1 MDNNQTMQEL
11 LEQQEKEMSN
21 LKVGQIITGKITKIL
36 YDEIRIELNYGFD
49 GIIPA
54 SELLLAKD
62 EEISDK
68 YKIGEEVSGE
78 ITKIQRKDGVIYLS
92 VKKAFV
98 EATRKEL
105 KEALDNHTILTV
117 HVERSIEKG
126 LFASYK
132 TETVFIPLSQ
142 IDVKFVNNT
151 AAYVGR
157 DLEVYMLEMD
167 LRRNRIVASHREVA
181 QERLDAEKAE
191 KRARIKAE
199 KEAERARVKKAKE
212 DLFNSLEVG
221 QKRTGKVSK
230 IMSYGAFIDLG
241 GIEGLAHINE
251 LAWHRINSVEEV
263 VKEGQEVDVYVINV
277 DKENK
282 RIGLA
287 IKDINNDPWNSIKEE
302 MQVGDIINVKVL
314 KLIERGAFV
323 EVKLGVEAFLP
334 ISELS
339 EDRVMKVSN
348 VVNVGD
354 EIDVMIID
362 IKNKDKKMVVSLKE
376 ATKEPEEDY
385 SEFLETEDSL
395 GSLGELFK
403 DKFKNLQK

>member
-1 MDNNQTMQEL
+1 MNNNQTMQEL
-11 LEQQEKEMSN
+11 LEQQEQELSKV
-21 LKVGQIITGKITKIL
+21 KVGQTIEGKITKVL
-36 YDEIRIELNYGFD
+36 YDEVHVELNYGFD

-54 SELLLAKD
+54 SELVLDKN
-62 EEISDK
+62 EEIADRYTVGNEISA
-68 YKIGEEVSGE
+68 E
-78 ITKIQRKDGVIYLS
+78 ITKIQRKDGTIYLS
-92 VKKAFV
+92 VKKAAV
-98 EATRKEL
+98 EEARKEL
-105 KEALDNHTILTV
+105 KAALDNHTILTV
-117 HVERSIEKG
+117 HVERSIDKG
-126 LFASYK
+126 LFATYK

-157 DLEVYMLEMD
+157 DLEVYMIEMD
-167 LRRNRIVASHREVA
+167 LKRNRIVASHREVA
-181 QERLDAEKAE
+181 QERVDAEKAAE
-191 KRARIKAE
+191 RARIKAE
-199 KEAERARVKKAKE
+199 KEAERARVKKEKE

-230 IMSYGAFIDLG
+230 IMSYGAFIDVG
-241 GIEGLAHINE
+241 GVEGLAHINE
-251 LAWHRINSVEEV
+251 LAWHRINSVEEI

-282 RIGLA
+282 KIALA

-302 MQVGDIINVKVL
+302 MKVGDIINVNVL

-339 EDRVMKVSN
+339 EERVVKVSN
-348 VVNVGD
+348 VVNPGD
-354 EIDVMIID
+354 EIPVMIIELNT
-362 IKNKDKKMVVSLKE
+362 KNKRMVVSLKE

-385 SEFLETEDSL
+385 SEFLQTEDSL

-403 DKFKNLQK
+403 DKFKNLK

>member
-1 MDNNQTMQEL
+1 MNNNQTMQEL
-11 LEQQEKEMSN
+11 LEQQEQELSKV
-21 LKVGQIITGKITKIL
+21 KVGQTIEGKITKVL
-36 YDEIRIELNYGFD
+36 YDEVHVELNYGFD

-54 SELLLAKD
+54 SELVLDKN
-62 EEISDK
+62 EEIADRYTVGNEISA
-68 YKIGEEVSGE
+68 E
-78 ITKIQRKDGVIYLS
+78 ITKIQRKDGTIYLS
-92 VKKAFV
+92 VKKAVV
-98 EATRKEL
+98 EEARKEL
-105 KEALDNHTILTV
+105 KAALDNHTILTV
-117 HVERSIEKG
+117 HVERSIDKG
-126 LFASYK
+126 LFATYK

-157 DLEVYMLEMD
+157 DLEVYMIEMD
-167 LRRNRIVASHREVA
+167 LKRNRIVASHREVA
-181 QERLDAEKAE
+181 QERVDAEKAAE
-191 KRARIKAE
+191 RARIKAE
-199 KEAERARVKKAKE
+199 KEAERARIKKEKE

-230 IMSYGAFIDLG
+230 IMPYGAFIDLG
-241 GIEGLAHINE
+241 GVEGLAHINE
-251 LAWHRINSVEEV
+251 LAWHRINSVEEI

-282 RIGLA
+282 KIALA

-302 MQVGDIINVKVL
+302 MQVGDIINVNVL

-339 EDRVMKVSN
+339 EERVVKVSN
-348 VVNVGD
+348 VVNPGD
-354 EIDVMIID
+354 EIPVMIIELNT
-362 IKNKDKKMVVSLKE
+362 KNKRMVVSLKE

-385 SEFLETEDSL
+385 SEFLQTEDSL

-403 DKFKNLQK
+403 DKFKNLK

>member
-21 LKVGQIITGKITKIL
+21 LKVGQIITGKITKVL

-62 EEISDK
+62 EVISDK

-92 VKKAFV
+92 IKKAFV

-251 LAWHRINSVEEV
+251 LAWHRINSVEDV

-287 IKDINNDPWNSIKEE
+287 IKDINNDPWNSVKEE

-348 VVNVGD
+348 VINVGD

-395 GSLGELFK
+395 GSIGELFK
-403 DKFKNLQK
+403 EKFKDLK

>member
-1 MDNNQTMQEL
+1 MNNNQTMQEL
-11 LEQQEKEMSN
+11 LEQQEQELSKV
-21 LKVGQIITGKITKIL
+21 KVGQTIEGKITKVL
-36 YDEIRIELNYGFD
+36 YDEVHVELNYGFD

-54 SELLLAKD
+54 SELVLDKN
-62 EEISDK
+62 EEIADRYTVGNEISA
-68 YKIGEEVSGE
+68 E
-78 ITKIQRKDGVIYLS
+78 ITKIQRKDGTIYLS
-92 VKKAFV
+92 VKKAAV
-98 EATRKEL
+98 EEARKEL
-105 KEALDNHTILTV
+105 KTALDNHTILTV
-117 HVERSIEKG
+117 HVERSIDKG
-126 LFASYK
+126 LFATYK

-157 DLEVYMLEMD
+157 DLEVYMIEMD
-167 LRRNRIVASHREVA
+167 LKRNRIVASHREVA
-181 QERLDAEKAE
+181 QERVDAEKAAE
-191 KRARIKAE
+191 RARIKAE
-199 KEAERARVKKAKE
+199 KEAERARIKKEKE

-230 IMSYGAFIDLG
+230 IMPYGAFIDLG
-241 GIEGLAHINE
+241 GVEGLAHINE
-251 LAWHRINSVEEV
+251 LAWHRINSVEEI

-282 RIGLA
+282 KIALA

-302 MQVGDIINVKVL
+302 MQVGDIINVNVL

-339 EDRVMKVSN
+339 EERVVKVSN
-348 VVNVGD
+348 VVNPGD
-354 EIDVMIID
+354 EIPVMIIELNT
-362 IKNKDKKMVVSLKE
+362 KNKRMVVSLKE

-385 SEFLETEDSL
+385 SEFLQTEDSL

-403 DKFKNLQK
+403 DKFKNLK

>member
-1 MDNNQTMQEL
+1 MQEL
-11 LEQQEKEMSN
+11 LEQQEQELSKV
-21 LKVGQIITGKITKIL
+21 KVGQTIEGKITKVL
-36 YDEIRIELNYGFD
+36 YDEVHVELNYGFD

-54 SELLLAKD
+54 SELVLDKN
-62 EEISDK
+62 EEIADRYTVGNEISA
-68 YKIGEEVSGE
+68 E
-78 ITKIQRKDGVIYLS
+78 ITKIQRKDGTIYLS
-92 VKKAFV
+92 VKKAAV
-98 EATRKEL
+98 EEARKEL
-105 KEALDNHTILTV
+105 KASLDNHTILTV
-117 HVERSIEKG
+117 HVERSIDKG
-126 LFASYK
+126 LFATYK

-157 DLEVYMLEMD
+157 DLEVYMIEMD
-167 LRRNRIVASHREVA
+167 LKRNRIVASHREVA
-181 QERLDAEKAE
+181 QERVDAEKAAE
-191 KRARIKAE
+191 RARIKAE
-199 KEAERARVKKAKE
+199 KEAERARIKKEKE

-241 GIEGLAHINE
+241 GVEGLAHINE
-251 LAWHRINSVEEV
+251 LAWHRINSVEEI

-282 RIGLA
+282 KIALA

-302 MQVGDIINVKVL
+302 MQVGDIINVNVL

-339 EDRVMKVSN
+339 EERVVKVSN
-348 VVNVGD
+348 VVNPGD
-354 EIDVMIID
+354 EIPVMIIELNT
-362 IKNKDKKMVVSLKE
+362 KNKRMVVSLKE

-385 SEFLETEDSL
+385 SEFLQTEDSL

-403 DKFKNLQK
+403 DKFKNLK

>member
-1 MDNNQTMQEL
+1 MNNNQTMQEL
-11 LEQQEKEMSN
+11 LEQQEQELSKV
-21 LKVGQIITGKITKIL
+21 KVGQTIEGKITKVL
-36 YDEIRIELNYGFD
+36 YDEVHVELNYGFD

-54 SELLLAKD
+54 SELVLDKN
-62 EEISDK
+62 EEIADRYTVGNEISA
-68 YKIGEEVSGE
+68 E
-78 ITKIQRKDGVIYLS
+78 ITKIQRKDGTIYLS
-92 VKKAFV
+92 VKKAVV
-98 EATRKEL
+98 EEARKEL
-105 KEALDNHTILTV
+105 KAALDNHTILTV
-117 HVERSIEKG
+117 HVERSIDKG
-126 LFASYK
+126 LFATYK

-157 DLEVYMLEMD
+157 DLEVYMIEMD
-167 LRRNRIVASHREVA
+167 LKRNRIVASHREVA
-181 QERLDAEKAE
+181 QERVDAEKAAE
-191 KRARIKAE
+191 RARIKAE
-199 KEAERARVKKAKE
+199 KEAERARIKKEKE

-221 QKRTGKVSK
+221 QKRTGKVIK
-230 IMSYGAFIDLG
+230 IMPYGAFIDLG
-241 GIEGLAHINE
+241 GVEGLAHINE
-251 LAWHRINSVEEV
+251 LAWHRINSVEEI

-282 RIGLA
+282 KIALA

-302 MQVGDIINVKVL
+302 MQVGDIINVNVL

-339 EDRVMKVSN
+339 EERVVKVSN
-348 VVNVGD
+348 VVNPGD
-354 EIDVMIID
+354 EIPVMIIELNT
-362 IKNKDKKMVVSLKE
+362 KNKRMVVSLKE

-385 SEFLETEDSL
+385 SEFLQTEDSL

-403 DKFKNLQK
+403 DKFKNLK

>member
-49 GIIPA
+49 GIIPS

-92 VKKAFV
+92 IKKAFV

-282 RIGLA
+282 RIALA

-395 GSLGELFK
+395 GSIGELFK
-403 DKFKNLQK
+403 EKFKDLK

>member
-11 LEQQEKEMSN
+11 LEQQEKEMNS
-21 LKVGQIITGKITKIL
+21 LKIGQITTGKITKVL
-36 YDEIRIELNYGFD
+36 YDEIRVELDHGFD
-49 GIIPA
+49 GVIPA
-54 SELLLAKD
+54 SELVLAKN
-62 EEISDK
+62 EEIKDK
-68 YKIGEEVSGE
+68 YQIGQEISGE
-78 ITKIQRKDGVIYLS
+78 ITKVQRKDGTIYLS
-92 VKKAFV
+92 AKKAVV

-105 KEALDNHTILTV
+105 KEALDNHTILTMNI
-117 HVERSIEKG
+117 ERSIDKG
-126 LFASYK
+126 LFAKYK

-142 IDVKFVNNT
+142 IDVTFVNNT
-151 AAYVGR
+151 SAYVGR
-157 DLEVYMLEMD
+157 DLEVYMIEID

-181 QERLDAEKAE
+181 QERVNAEKAE
-191 KRARIKAE
+191 QRAKAKVE
-199 KEAERARVKKAKE
+199 KEAERARIKKAKE
-212 DLFNSLEVG
+212 DLFESLEVG

-251 LAWHRINSVEEV
+251 LAWHRVDSVEDI
-263 VKEGQEVDVYVINV
+263 VKEGQEVDVYIIKI
-277 DKENK
+277 DEENK
-282 RIGLA
+282 KIGLA
-287 IKDINNDPWNSIKEE
+287 IKDINNDPWNSVREE
-302 MQVGDIINVKVL
+302 MQVGDIVNVKVL

-339 EDRVMKVSN
+339 EERVMKVSN
-348 VVNVGD
+348 VINVGD

-362 IKNKDKKMVVSLKE
+362 IKNKDKRMVVSLKE

-403 DKFKNLQK
+403 EKFKNLK

>member
-49 GIIPA
+49 GIIPS

-282 RIGLA
+282 RIALA

-395 GSLGELFK
+395 GSIGELFK
-403 DKFKNLQK
+403 EKFKDLK

>member
-117 HVERSIEKG
+117 YVERSIEKG

-395 GSLGELFK
+395 GSIGELFK
-403 DKFKNLQK
+403 EKFKDLK

>member
-21 LKVGQIITGKITKIL
+21 LKVGQIIIGKITKVL

-62 EEISDK
+62 EVISDK

-92 VKKAFV
+92 IKKAFV

-251 LAWHRINSVEEV
+251 LAWHRINSVEDI

-287 IKDINNDPWNSIKEE
+287 IKDINNDPWNSVKEE

-395 GSLGELFK
+395 GSIGELFK
-403 DKFKNLQK
+403 EKFKDLK

>member
-21 LKVGQIITGKITKIL
+21 LKVGQIITGKITKVL

-49 GIIPA
+49 GIIPS

-68 YKIGEEVSGE
+68 YKIGEEVRGE

-92 VKKAFV
+92 IKKAFV

-199 KEAERARVKKAKE
+199 KESERARVKKAKE

-251 LAWHRINSVEEV
+251 LAWHRINSVEDV

-287 IKDINNDPWNSIKEE
+287 IKDINNDPWNSVKEE

-395 GSLGELFK
+395 GSIGELFK
-403 DKFKNLQK
+403 EKFKDLK

>member
-1 MDNNQTMQEL
+1 MNNNQTMQEL
-11 LEQQEKEMSN
+11 LEQQEQELSKV
-21 LKVGQIITGKITKIL
+21 KVGQTIEGKITKVL
-36 YDEIRIELNYGFD
+36 YDEVHVELNYGFD

-54 SELLLAKD
+54 SELVLDKN
-62 EEISDK
+62 EEIADRYTVGNEISA
-68 YKIGEEVSGE
+68 E
-78 ITKIQRKDGVIYLS
+78 ITKIQRKDGTIYLS
-92 VKKAFV
+92 VKKAVV
-98 EATRKEL
+98 EEARKEL
-105 KEALDNHTILTV
+105 KAALDNHTILTV
-117 HVERSIEKG
+117 HVERSIDKG
-126 LFASYK
+126 LFATYK

-157 DLEVYMLEMD
+157 DLEVYMIEMD
-167 LRRNRIVASHREVA
+167 LKRNRIVASHREVA
-181 QERLDAEKAE
+181 QERVDAEKAAE
-191 KRARIKAE
+191 RARIKAE
-199 KEAERARVKKAKE
+199 KEAERARIKKEKE

-230 IMSYGAFIDLG
+230 IMPYGAFIDLG
-241 GIEGLAHINE
+241 GVEGLAHINE
-251 LAWHRINSVEEV
+251 LAWHRINSVEEI

-282 RIGLA
+282 KIALA

-302 MQVGDIINVKVL
+302 MQVGDIINVNVL

-334 ISELS
+334 ISELR
-339 EDRVMKVSN
+339 EERVVKVSN
-348 VVNVGD
+348 VVNPGD
-354 EIDVMIID
+354 EIPVMIIELNT
-362 IKNKDKKMVVSLKE
+362 KNKRMVVSLKE

-385 SEFLETEDSL
+385 SEFLQIEDSL

-403 DKFKNLQK
+403 DKFKNLK

>member
-1 MDNNQTMQEL
+1 MNNNQTMQEL
-11 LEQQEKEMSN
+11 LEQQEQELSKV
-21 LKVGQIITGKITKIL
+21 KVGQTIEGKITKVL
-36 YDEIRIELNYGFD
+36 YDEVHVELNYGFD

-54 SELLLAKD
+54 SELVLD
-62 EEISDK
+62 NNEEIADRYTVGNEISA
-68 YKIGEEVSGE
+68 E
-78 ITKIQRKDGVIYLS
+78 ITKIQRKDGTIYLS
-92 VKKAFV
+92 VKKAAV
-98 EATRKEL
+98 EEARKEL
-105 KEALDNHTILTV
+105 KAALDNHTILTV
-117 HVERSIEKG
+117 HVERSIDKG
-126 LFASYK
+126 LFATYK

-157 DLEVYMLEMD
+157 DLEVYMIEMD
-167 LRRNRIVASHREVA
+167 LKRNRIVASHREVA
-181 QERLDAEKAE
+181 QERVDAEKAAE
-191 KRARIKAE
+191 RARIKAE
-199 KEAERARVKKAKE
+199 KEAERARIKKEKE

-241 GIEGLAHINE
+241 GVEGLAHINE
-251 LAWHRINSVEEV
+251 LAWHRINSVEEI
-263 VKEGQEVDVYVINV
+263 VKEGQEVDVYVIKV
-277 DKENK
+277 DRDNK
-282 RIGLA
+282 KIALA

-302 MQVGDIINVKVL
+302 MQVGDIINVNVL

-339 EDRVMKVSN
+339 EERVVKVSN
-348 VVNVGD
+348 VVNPGD
-354 EIDVMIID
+354 EIPVMIIELNT
-362 IKNKDKKMVVSLKE
+362 KNKRMVVSLKE

-385 SEFLETEDSL
+385 SEFLQTEDSL

-403 DKFKNLQK
+403 DKFKNLK

>member
-1 MDNNQTMQEL
+1 MNNNQTMQEL
-11 LEQQEKEMSN
+11 LEQQEQELSKV
-21 LKVGQIITGKITKIL
+21 KVGQTIEGKITKVL
-36 YDEIRIELNYGFD
+36 YDEVHVELNYGFD

-54 SELLLAKD
+54 SELVLDKN
-62 EEISDK
+62 EEIADRYIVGNAISA
-68 YKIGEEVSGE
+68 E
-78 ITKIQRKDGVIYLS
+78 ITRIQRKDGTIYLS
-92 VKKAFV
+92 VKKAAV
-98 EATRKEL
+98 EEARKEL
-105 KEALDNHTILTV
+105 KTALDNHTILTV
-117 HVERSIEKG
+117 HVERSIDKG
-126 LFASYK
+126 LFATYK

-157 DLEVYMLEMD
+157 DLEVYMIEMD
-167 LRRNRIVASHREVA
+167 LKRNRIVASHREVA
-181 QERLDAEKAE
+181 QERVDAQKAAE
-191 KRARIKAE
+191 RARIKAE
-199 KEAERARVKKAKE
+199 KEAERARIKKEKE

-241 GIEGLAHINE
+241 GVEGLAHINE
-251 LAWHRINSVEEV
+251 LAWHRINSVEEI

-282 RIGLA
+282 KIALA

-302 MQVGDIINVKVL
+302 MQVGDIINVNVL

-339 EDRVMKVSN
+339 EERVVKVSN
-348 VVNVGD
+348 VVNPGD
-354 EIDVMIID
+354 EIPVMIIELNT
-362 IKNKDKKMVVSLKE
+362 KNKRMVVSLKE

-385 SEFLETEDSL
+385 SEFLQTEDSL

-403 DKFKNLQK
+403 DKFKNLK

>member
-1 MDNNQTMQEL
+1 MNNNQTMQEL
-11 LEQQEKEMSN
+11 LEQQEQELSKV
-21 LKVGQIITGKITKIL
+21 KVGQTIEGKITKVL
-36 YDEIRIELNYGFD
+36 YDEVHVELNYGFD

-54 SELLLAKD
+54 SELVLDKN
-62 EEISDK
+62 EEIADRYTVGNEISA
-68 YKIGEEVSGE
+68 E
-78 ITKIQRKDGVIYLS
+78 ITKIQRKDGTIYLS
-92 VKKAFV
+92 VKKAAV
-98 EATRKEL
+98 EEARKEL
-105 KEALDNHTILTV
+105 KASLDNHTILTV
-117 HVERSIEKG
+117 HVERSIDKG
-126 LFASYK
+126 LFATYK

-157 DLEVYMLEMD
+157 DLEVYMIEMD
-167 LRRNRIVASHREVA
+167 LKRNRIVASHREVA
-181 QERLDAEKAE
+181 QERVDAEKAAE
-191 KRARIKAE
+191 RARIKAE
-199 KEAERARVKKAKE
+199 KEAERARVKKEKE

-241 GIEGLAHINE
+241 GVEGLAHINE
-251 LAWHRINSVEEV
+251 LAWHRINSVEEI
-263 VKEGQEVDVYVINV
+263 VKEGQEVDVYVIKV
-277 DKENK
+277 DRDNK
-282 RIGLA
+282 KIALA

-302 MQVGDIINVKVL
+302 MQVGDIINVNVL

-339 EDRVMKVSN
+339 EERVVKVSN
-348 VVNVGD
+348 VVNPGD
-354 EIDVMIID
+354 EIPVMIIELNT
-362 IKNKDKKMVVSLKE
+362 KNKRMVVSLKE

-385 SEFLETEDSL
+385 SEFLQTEDSL

-403 DKFKNLQK
+403 DKFKNLK

>member
-49 GIIPA
+49 GIISS

-78 ITKIQRKDGVIYLS
+78 VTKIQRKDGVIYLS

-263 VKEGQEVDVYVINV
+263 VKEGQKVDVYVINV

-395 GSLGELFK
+395 GSIGELFK
-403 DKFKNLQK
+403 EKFKDLK

>member
-11 LEQQEKEMSN
+11 LEQQEIEMSS
-21 LKVGQIITGKITKIL
+21 LKVGQIITGKITKVL
-36 YDEIRIELNYGFD
+36 YDEVRVELNHGFD
-49 GIIPA
+49 GIIPV
-54 SELLLAKD
+54 SELVLAKN
-62 EEISDK
+62 EEIADK
-68 YKIGEEVSGE
+68 YQIGQEISGE
-78 ITKIQRKDGVIYLS
+78 ITKVQRKDGTIYMS
-92 VKKAFV
+92 AKKAVV

-105 KEALDNHTILTV
+105 KEALDNHTILTMN
-117 HVERSIEKG
+117 VEKSIDKG
-126 LFASYK
+126 LFARYK

-142 IDVKFVNNT
+142 IDVTFVNNT
-151 AAYVGR
+151 SAYVGR
-157 DLEVYMLEMD
+157 DLEVYMIEMD
-167 LRRNRIVASHREVA
+167 LKRNRIVASHREVE
-181 QERLDAEKAE
+181 QERVNAEKAE
-191 KRARIKAE
+191 QRAKIKLE

-212 DLFNSLEVG
+212 DLFESLEIG

-251 LAWHRINSVEEV
+251 LAWHRIDSVEDI
-263 VKEGQEVDVYVINV
+263 VKEGQEVDVYVIKI
-277 DKENK
+277 DEENK
-282 RIGLA
+282 KVGLA
-287 IKDINNDPWNSIKEE
+287 IKDINNDPWNSVREE
-302 MQVGDIINVKVL
+302 MQVGDILNVKVL

-334 ISELS
+334 ISQLS
-339 EDRVMKVSN
+339 EERVMKVSN
-348 VVNVGD
+348 VINVGD

-362 IKNKDKKMVVSLKE
+362 IKNKDKRMVVSLKE

-403 DKFKNLQK
+403 EKFKNLK

>member
-1 MDNNQTMQEL
+1 MNNNQTMQEL
-11 LEQQEKEMSN
+11 LEQQEQELSKV
-21 LKVGQIITGKITKIL
+21 KVGQTIEGKITKVL
-36 YDEIRIELNYGFD
+36 YDEVHVELNYGFD

-54 SELLLAKD
+54 SELVLDKN
-62 EEISDK
+62 EEIADRYIVGNAISA
-68 YKIGEEVSGE
+68 E
-78 ITKIQRKDGVIYLS
+78 ITRIQRKDGTIYLS
-92 VKKAFV
+92 VKKAAV
-98 EATRKEL
+98 EEARKEL
-105 KEALDNHTILTV
+105 KTALDNHTILTV
-117 HVERSIEKG
+117 HVERSIDKG
-126 LFASYK
+126 LFATYK

-157 DLEVYMLEMD
+157 DLEVYMIEMD
-167 LRRNRIVASHREVA
+167 LKRNRIVASHREVA
-181 QERLDAEKAE
+181 QERVDAEKAAE
-191 KRARIKAE
+191 RARIKAE
-199 KEAERARVKKAKE
+199 KEAERARIKKEKE

-241 GIEGLAHINE
+241 GVEGLAHINE
-251 LAWHRINSVEEV
+251 LAWHRINSVEEI
-263 VKEGQEVDVYVINV
+263 VKEGQEVDVYVIKV
-277 DKENK
+277 DRDNK
-282 RIGLA
+282 KIALA

-302 MQVGDIINVKVL
+302 MQVGDIINVNVL

-339 EDRVMKVSN
+339 EERVVKVSN
-348 VVNVGD
+348 VVNPGD
-354 EIDVMIID
+354 EIPVMIIELNT
-362 IKNKDKKMVVSLKE
+362 KNKRMVVSLKE

-385 SEFLETEDSL
+385 SEFLQTEDSL

-403 DKFKNLQK
+403 DKFKNLK

>member
-54 SELLLAKD
+54 SELLLGKD

-105 KEALDNHTILTV
+105 KESLDNHTILTV

-395 GSLGELFK
+395 GSIGELFK
-403 DKFKNLQK
+403 EKFKDLK

>member
-1 MDNNQTMQEL
+1 MNNNQTMQEL
-11 LEQQEKEMSN
+11 LEQQEQELSKV
-21 LKVGQIITGKITKIL
+21 KVGQTIEGKITKVL
-36 YDEIRIELNYGFD
+36 YDEVHVELNYGFD

-54 SELLLAKD
+54 SELVLDKN
-62 EEISDK
+62 EEIADRYTVGNEISA
-68 YKIGEEVSGE
+68 E
-78 ITKIQRKDGVIYLS
+78 ITKIQRKDGTIYLS
-92 VKKAFV
+92 VKKAAV
-98 EATRKEL
+98 EEARKEL
-105 KEALDNHTILTV
+105 KAALDNHTILTV
-117 HVERSIEKG
+117 HVERSIDKG
-126 LFASYK
+126 LFATYK

-157 DLEVYMLEMD
+157 DLEVYMIEMD
-167 LRRNRIVASHREVA
+167 LKRNRIVASHREVA
-181 QERLDAEKAE
+181 QERVDAEKAAE
-191 KRARIKAE
+191 RARIKAE
-199 KEAERARVKKAKE
+199 KEAERARIKKEKE

-230 IMSYGAFIDLG
+230 IMPYGAFIDLG
-241 GIEGLAHINE
+241 GVEGLAHINE
-251 LAWHRINSVEEV
+251 LAWHRINSVEEI

-282 RIGLA
+282 KIALA

-302 MQVGDIINVKVL
+302 MQVGDIINVNVL

-334 ISELS
+334 ISELR
-339 EDRVMKVSN
+339 EERVVKVSN
-348 VVNVGD
+348 VVNPGD
-354 EIDVMIID
+354 EIPVMIIELNT
-362 IKNKDKKMVVSLKE
+362 KNKRMVVSLKE

-385 SEFLETEDSL
+385 SEFLQTEDSL

-403 DKFKNLQK
+403 DKFKNLK

>member
-68 YKIGEEVSGE
+68 YKIGEEISGE

-117 HVERSIEKG
+117 HVEKSIEKG

-251 LAWHRINSVEEV
+251 LAWHRINSVEDV

-287 IKDINNDPWNSIKEE
+287 IKDINNDPWNSVKEE

-395 GSLGELFK
+395 GSIGELFK
-403 DKFKNLQK
+403 EKFKDLK

>member
-21 LKVGQIITGKITKIL
+21 LKVGQIITGKITKVL

-62 EEISDK
+62 EVISDK

-92 VKKAFV
+92 IKKAFV

-251 LAWHRINSVEEV
+251 LAWHRINSVEDV

-287 IKDINNDPWNSIKEE
+287 IKDINNDPWNSVKEE

-395 GSLGELFK
+395 GSIGELFK
-403 DKFKNLQK
+403 EKFKDLK

>member
-1 MDNNQTMQEL
+1 MNNNQTMQEL
-11 LEQQEKEMSN
+11 LEQQEQELSKV
-21 LKVGQIITGKITKIL
+21 KVGQTIEGKITKVL
-36 YDEIRIELNYGFD
+36 YDEVHVELNYGFD

-54 SELLLAKD
+54 SELVLDKN
-62 EEISDK
+62 EEIADRYTVGNEISA
-68 YKIGEEVSGE
+68 E
-78 ITKIQRKDGVIYLS
+78 ITKIQRKDGTIYLS
-92 VKKAFV
+92 VKKAAV
-98 EATRKEL
+98 EEARKEL
-105 KEALDNHTILTV
+105 KTALDNHTILTV
-117 HVERSIEKG
+117 HVERSIDKG
-126 LFASYK
+126 LFATYK

-157 DLEVYMLEMD
+157 DLEVYMIEMD
-167 LRRNRIVASHREVA
+167 LKRNRIVASHREVA
-181 QERLDAEKAE
+181 QERVDAQKAAE
-191 KRARIKAE
+191 RARIKAE
-199 KEAERARVKKAKE
+199 KEAERARIKKEKE

-241 GIEGLAHINE
+241 GVEGLAHINE
-251 LAWHRINSVEEV
+251 LAWHRINSVEEI
-263 VKEGQEVDVYVINV
+263 VKEGQEVDVYVIKV
-277 DKENK
+277 DRDNK
-282 RIGLA
+282 KIALA

-302 MQVGDIINVKVL
+302 MQVGDIINVNVL

-339 EDRVMKVSN
+339 EERVVKVSN
-348 VVNVGD
+348 VVNPGD
-354 EIDVMIID
+354 EIPVMIIELNT
-362 IKNKDKKMVVSLKE
+362 KNKRMVVSLKE

-385 SEFLETEDSL
+385 SEFLQTEDSL

-403 DKFKNLQK
+403 DKFKNLK

>member
-1 MDNNQTMQEL
+1 MNNNQTMQEL

-21 LKVGQIITGKITKIL
+21 VKVGQIIEGKITKVL
-36 YDEIRIELNYGFD
+36 YDEVRVDLNYGFD

-54 SELLLAKD
+54 SELVLGKN
-62 EEISDK
+62 EEIADK
-68 YKIGEEVSGE
+68 YSVGSEISGE
-78 ITKIQRKDGVIYLS
+78 ITKIQRKDGTIYLS
-92 VKKAFV
+92 VKKAAV

-105 KEALDNHTILTV
+105 KAALDNHTILTM

-132 TETVFIPLSQ
+132 TETIFIPLSQ
-142 IDVKFVNNT
+142 IDATFVNNT

-157 DLEVYMLEMD
+157 DLEVYMIEMD

-181 QERLDAEKAE
+181 QERLNAEKAE
-191 KRARIKAE
+191 KRAKVKAE
-199 KEAERARVKKAKE
+199 KDAERARIKQEKE

-241 GIEGLAHINE
+241 GVEGLAHINE
-251 LAWHRINSVEEV
+251 LAWHRVNSVEEV
-263 VKEGQEVDVYVINV
+263 VKEGQEVDVYVINI

-282 RIGLA
+282 KIALA
-287 IKDINNDPWNSIKEE
+287 IKDINNDPWNTVKEE
-302 MQVGDIINVKVL
+302 VQVGDIINVNVL
-314 KLIERGAFV
+314 KLIEKGAFV

-339 EDRVMKVSN
+339 EERVVKVSN
-348 VVNVGD
+348 VVNPGD
-354 EIDVMIID
+354 EIPVMILD
-362 IKNKDKKMVVSLKE
+362 INAKNKRMLVSLKE

-385 SEFLETEDSL
+385 TEFLETEDSL

-403 DKFKNLQK
+403 DKFKNLK

>member
-1 MDNNQTMQEL
+1 MDNSQTMQEL
-11 LEQQEKEMSN
+11 LEQQEKEMSS
-21 LKVGQIITGKITKIL
+21 LKVGQIITGKITKVL
-36 YDEIRIELNYGFD
+36 YDEVRVELNHGFD
-49 GIIPA
+49 GIIPV
-54 SELLLAKD
+54 SELVLAKN
-62 EEISDK
+62 EEIADK
-68 YKIGEEVSGE
+68 YQIGQEISGE
-78 ITKIQRKDGVIYLS
+78 ITKVQRKDGTIYMS
-92 VKKAFV
+92 EKKALV

-105 KEALDNHTILTV
+105 KEALDNHTILTMN
-117 HVERSIEKG
+117 VERSIDKG
-126 LFASYK
+126 LFARYK

-142 IDVKFVNNT
+142 IDVTFVNNT
-151 AAYVGR
+151 SAYVGR
-157 DLEVYMLEMD
+157 DLEVYMIEMD
-167 LRRNRIVASHREVA
+167 LKRNRIVASHREVE
-181 QERLDAEKAE
+181 QERVNAEKAE
-191 KRARIKAE
+191 QRAKIKLE

-212 DLFNSLEVG
+212 DLFESLEIG

-251 LAWHRINSVEEV
+251 LAWHRIDSVEDI
-263 VKEGQEVDVYVINV
+263 VKEGQEVDVYVIKI
-277 DKENK
+277 DEENK
-282 RIGLA
+282 KVGLA
-287 IKDINNDPWNSIKEE
+287 IKDINNDPWNSVREE
-302 MQVGDIINVKVL
+302 MQVGDIVNVKVL

-339 EDRVMKVSN
+339 EERVMKVSN
-348 VVNVGD
+348 IINVGD

-362 IKNKDKKMVVSLKE
+362 IKNKDKRMVVSLKE

-403 DKFKNLQK
+403 EKFKNLK

>member
-1 MDNNQTMQEL
+1 MNNNQTMQEL
-11 LEQQEKEMSN
+11 LEQQEQELSKV
-21 LKVGQIITGKITKIL
+21 KVGQTIEGKITKVL
-36 YDEIRIELNYGFD
+36 YDEVHVELNYGFD

-54 SELLLAKD
+54 SELVLDKN
-62 EEISDK
+62 EEIADRYTVGNEISA
-68 YKIGEEVSGE
+68 E
-78 ITKIQRKDGVIYLS
+78 ITKIQRKDGTIYLS
-92 VKKAFV
+92 VKKAAV
-98 EATRKEL
+98 EEARKEL
-105 KEALDNHTILTV
+105 KAALDNHTILTV
-117 HVERSIEKG
+117 HVERSIDKG
-126 LFASYK
+126 LFATYK

-157 DLEVYMLEMD
+157 DLEVYMIEMD
-167 LRRNRIVASHREVA
+167 LKRNRIVASHREVA
-181 QERLDAEKAE
+181 QERVDAEKAAE
-191 KRARIKAE
+191 RARIKAE
-199 KEAERARVKKAKE
+199 KEAERARIKKEKE

-230 IMSYGAFIDLG
+230 IMPYGAFIDLG
-241 GIEGLAHINE
+241 GVEGLAHIYE
-251 LAWHRINSVEEV
+251 LAWHRINSVEEI

-282 RIGLA
+282 KIALA

-302 MQVGDIINVKVL
+302 MQVGDIINVNVL

-339 EDRVMKVSN
+339 EERVVKVSN
-348 VVNVGD
+348 VVNPGD
-354 EIDVMIID
+354 EIPVMIIELNT
-362 IKNKDKKMVVSLKE
+362 KNKRMVVSLKE

-385 SEFLETEDSL
+385 SEFLQTEDSL

-403 DKFKNLQK
+403 DKFKNLK

>member
-1 MDNNQTMQEL
+1 MNNNQTMQEL
-11 LEQQEKEMSN
+11 LEQQEQELSKV
-21 LKVGQIITGKITKIL
+21 KVGQTIEGKITKVL
-36 YDEIRIELNYGFD
+36 YDEVHVELNYGFD

-54 SELLLAKD
+54 SELVLDKN
-62 EEISDK
+62 EEIADRYTVGNEISA
-68 YKIGEEVSGE
+68 E
-78 ITKIQRKDGVIYLS
+78 ITKIQRKDGTIYLS
-92 VKKAFV
+92 VKKAAV
-98 EATRKEL
+98 EEARKEL
-105 KEALDNHTILTV
+105 KAALDNHTILTV
-117 HVERSIEKG
+117 HVERSIDKG
-126 LFASYK
+126 LFATYK

-157 DLEVYMLEMD
+157 DLEVYMIEMD
-167 LRRNRIVASHREVA
+167 LKRNRIVASHREVA
-181 QERLDAEKAE
+181 QERVDAEKAAE
-191 KRARIKAE
+191 RARIKAE
-199 KEAERARVKKAKE
+199 KEAERARVKKEKE

-241 GIEGLAHINE
+241 GVEGLAHINE
-251 LAWHRINSVEEV
+251 LAWHRIYSVEEI
-263 VKEGQEVDVYVINV
+263 VKEGQEVDVYVIKV
-277 DKENK
+277 DRDNK
-282 RIGLA
+282 KIALA

-302 MQVGDIINVKVL
+302 MQVGDIINVNVL

-339 EDRVMKVSN
+339 EERVVKVSN
-348 VVNVGD
+348 VVNPGD
-354 EIDVMIID
+354 EIPVMIIELNT
-362 IKNKDKKMVVSLKE
+362 KNKRMVVSLKE

-385 SEFLETEDSL
+385 SEFLQTEDSL

-403 DKFKNLQK
+403 DKFKNLK

>member
-395 GSLGELFK
+395 GSIGELFK
-403 DKFKNLQK
+403 EKFKDLK

>member
-11 LEQQEKEMSN
+11 LEQQEQEMNS
-21 LKVGQIITGKITKIL
+21 LKVGQMVTGKITKVL

-49 GIIPA
+49 GIVTA
-54 SELLLAKD
+54 NELVLDKN

-68 YKIGEEVSGE
+68 YQVGQEITGE
-78 ITKIQRKDGVIYLS
+78 ITKVQRKDGTIYLS
-92 VKKAFV
+92 VKKALV

-105 KEALDNHTILTV
+105 KDALESHSIITV

-126 LFASYK
+126 LFAKYK

-157 DLEVYMLEMD
+157 DLEVYMIEMD

-181 QERLDAEKAE
+181 QERVNAEKAAE
-191 KRARIKAE
+191 RARIKE
-199 KEAERARVKKAKE
+199 ERDAERARVKKAKE

-241 GIEGLAHINE
+241 GVEGLAHINQ
-251 LAWHRINSVEEV
+251 LAWHRVNEVEDV

-282 RIGLA
+282 KIALA
-287 IKDINNDPWNSIKEE
+287 VKDINNDPWNSVKEE
-302 MQVGDIINVKVL
+302 MNVGDKIKVKVL

-354 EIDVMIID
+354 EIEVVIID
-362 IKNKDKKMVVSLKE
+362 IKNKDKRMVVSLKE

-403 DKFKNLQK
+403 DKFKDLK

>member
-49 GIIPA
+49 GIISS

-395 GSLGELFK
+395 GSIGELFK
-403 DKFKNLQK
+403 EKFKDLK